1 MTKVETGI
9 KSEGKNVEIKATV
22 DKETIENLEKALETL
37 KELKPKLPEISKEKI
52 EEIIDLITEAR
63 EKILPK
69 ARIEEIAELVGE
81 REVEIRIKFDK
92 LTIDGETTVSFFAFE
107 KERINLSFIF
117 DDEVAY
123 EGLRN
128 IESGKR
134 WIHKDKSGKEF
145 DQYEQR

>member
-1 MTKVETGI
+1 MAKAETEI
-9 KSEGKNVEIKATV
+9 KEGGKSIEIKAMV

-52 EEIIDLITEAR
+52 EEIVDLIVDAR

-92 LTIDGETTVSFFAFE
+92 LTIDGETTVSFSPL
-107 KERINLSFIF
+107 K
-117 DDEVAY
+117 
-123 EGLRN
+123 
-128 IESGKR
+128 KR
-134 WIHKDKSGKEF
+134 E
-145 DQYEQR
+145 